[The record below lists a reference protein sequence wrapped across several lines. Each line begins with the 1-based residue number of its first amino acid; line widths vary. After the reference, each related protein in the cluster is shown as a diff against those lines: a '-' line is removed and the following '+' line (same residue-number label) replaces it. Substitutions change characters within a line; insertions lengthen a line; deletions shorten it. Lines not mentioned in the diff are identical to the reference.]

1 MGKTSEKGKTS
12 VNFILI
18 PHKVEQRT
26 ILLLCLADKCAEILA
41 LKRLVFIWDFGTE
54 GLKTQGQTFSKF
66 PRSAAMRAE

>member
-12 VNFILI
+12 INFILI

-41 LKRLVFIWDFGTE
+41 LKHLVFIWT
-54 GLKTQGQTFSKF
+54 LAL
-66 PRSAAMRAE
+66 RV